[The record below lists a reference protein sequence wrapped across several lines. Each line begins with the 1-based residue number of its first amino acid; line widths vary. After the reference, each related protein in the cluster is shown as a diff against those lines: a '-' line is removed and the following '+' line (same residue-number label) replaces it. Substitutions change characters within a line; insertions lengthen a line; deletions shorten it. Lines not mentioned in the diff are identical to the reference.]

1 VSGALHVVDSSAW
14 LEYFAYGPNAERF
27 AQAFENPSH
36 LRVPSII
43 LSKVFKRVSQER
55 NQSAALV
62 YVAVMQQSEVVELDA
77 PLAVSAAT
85 HGRKL
90 KLPLACLRV

>member
-1 VSGALHVVDSSAW
+1 V
-14 LEYFAYGPNAERF
+14 
-27 AQAFENPSH
+27 QAFEYPSH
-36 LRVPSII
+36 LRGPSII
-43 LSKVFKRVSQER
+43 LSKVFKRVSQQR

-77 PLAVSAAT
+77 PLAVSAAA